1 MEKMIEEKDRKY
13 LERCLELAKEAVDAG
28 DEAFGSILVDKNGK
42 IIAEGRNRVK
52 EKNVLAH
59 PEIELAH
66 WAADNLSEEERAST
80 TMFTSGEH
88 CPMCSAAHGLAGL
101 GALVYLSSAK
111 QLGEWKNEYNQP
123 EAKINFLP
131 VQEIIKNIE
140 VRGPGEGEHLKE
152 IKALHL
158 KSWRIK

>member
-1 MEKMIEEKDRKY
+1 MENNIQESDKTY
-13 LERCLELAKEAVDAG
+13 LKRCLELAALSVKAG

-42 IIAEGRNRVK
+42 IIAEARNK
-52 EKNVLAH
+52 INEKNVLAH
-59 PEIELAH
+59 PEIELAQ
-66 WAADNLSEEERAST
+66 WAAEHLSEEERAAT

-111 QLGEWKNEYNQP
+111 QLGEWKSENNQP

-131 VQEIIKNIE
+131 VEEIIKNVE
-140 VRGPGEGEHLKE
+140 VRGPGEGELLKE

-158 KSWRIK
+158 QSWEVK